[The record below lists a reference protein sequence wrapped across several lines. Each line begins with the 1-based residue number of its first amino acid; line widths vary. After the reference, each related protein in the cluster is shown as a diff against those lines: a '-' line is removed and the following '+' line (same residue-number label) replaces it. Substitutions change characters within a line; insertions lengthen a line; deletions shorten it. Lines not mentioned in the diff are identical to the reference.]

1 MSSVKLG
8 ATLPFAIAVVFYL
21 LSPLLTAKVQ
31 TVLEGQVARDAS
43 LYGSTA
49 GSTAPPQL
57 RPEMIK
63 DYVEYV
69 ADAVQIIPATM
80 LPVLGAIFAISSK
93 LAVNLG
99 LIILVFAVVLAV
111 TMDAVVLSR
120 AAADY
125 VSRKWRGYSLVNGVG
140 VIVNL
145 LGLGLVLAFA

>member
-1 MSSVKLG
+1 
-8 ATLPFAIAVVFYL
+8 
-21 LSPLLTAKVQ
+21 
-31 TVLEGQVARDAS
+31 
-43 LYGSTA
+43 
-49 GSTAPPQL
+49 
-57 RPEMIK
+57 MIK